1 MEAET
6 NGKRRGRLDLDT
18 EELLGNLIALQLR
31 IEGEAEAIFDL
42 LDSDSQR
49 YLQRRFEIIVD
60 AAERARLTI
69 IEHQDALRELA
80 RRKE

>member
-1 MEAET
+1 
-6 NGKRRGRLDLDT
+6 
-18 EELLGNLIALQLR
+18 LQLR
-31 IEGEAEAIFDL
+31 IAGEAETIFDL

-60 AAERARLTI
+60 AAERTRLAI
-69 IEHQDALRELA
+69 IEHQDALREMA